1 MSYRFN
7 KKINYNSQE
16 IKMSP
21 IKMTFRD
28 YYLAFVELNE
38 PYLANGWGWF
48 VDIELNNEPIK
59 NLPNNNSY
67 IRYKPSQNISVPKT
81 IQEYPSIRSM
91 KSMRNLHDTSMMFE
105 MDDNDNKHRTNKYFG
120 SIITHSVG
128 LITLI
133 VVYYMTSY

>member
-1 MSYRFN
+1 MSYCCN
-7 KKINYNSQE
+7 KKMSYNSQQV
-16 IKMSP
+16 KMSP

-48 VDIELNNEPIK
+48 VDIELDYEPIK
-59 NLPNNNSY
+59 NLPNNN
-67 IRYKPSQNISVPKT
+67 RYKTSQNVSIPKT

-105 MDDNDNKHRTNKYFG
+105 MDDVYDDKHRTNKHFG

-133 VVYYMTSY
+133 FVYFITSF